1 MNSFGSNNLIVK
13 HLNRCWIVVTTKY
26 SIIYSTKYAA
36 HDWSTYDQNRGL
48 PNREGKKK
56 INRIIRQMTWHYIVR
71 LNKFKEQQQ
80 QKSEVN
86 KVKLRERPAYK
97 RFQLS

>member
-1 MNSFGSNNLIVK
+1 
-13 HLNRCWIVVTTKY
+13 
-26 SIIYSTKYAA
+26 
-36 HDWSTYDQNRGL
+36 
-48 PNREGKKK
+48 
-56 INRIIRQMTWHYIVR
+56 MTWHYIVR

-97 RFQLS
+97 RFQLSWDHFIKRYSLSSHSPLFATFIIPAF